1 MSITN
6 SDVRAHLRKGELAVR
21 ILEDLGY
28 TYGDGRWVA
37 PVDVFQ
43 PIKDAML
50 KLAAEMAAEALEAAE
65 ESPVDATELK
75 AGERFKI
82 LSLPAGHVLLG
93 KPEMRNRHF
102 KARVVEN
109 GNGAYTGRVVRFGPT
124 HHNTGFWLPL
134 TCVAKVDSNAD
145 F

>member
-28 TYGDGRWVA
+28 TYSDGRWVE

-50 KLAAEMAAEALEAAE
+50 KLAAEMTANQQAAH
-65 ESPVDATELK
+65 PPCDATELK

-82 LSLPAGHVLLG
+82 LSLPAGHALLA
-93 KPEMRNRHF
+93 KPEMSRRHF
-102 KARVVEN
+102 TARVVEN

-134 TCVAKVDSNAD
+134 TCVAKVGSNAD

>member
-28 TYGDGRWVA
+28 TYGDGRWVE

-50 KLAAEMAAEALEAAE
+50 KMAAEMSAEKQAAQ
-65 ESPVDATELK
+65 PTVDATELK
-75 AGERFKI
+75 AGDRFKI
-82 LSLPAGHVLLG
+82 LSLPAGHVLLA
-93 KPEMRNRHF
+93 KPEMSRRHF

-109 GNGAYTGRVVRFGPT
+109 GNGAYTGRVVRFGLT
-124 HHNTGFWLPL
+124 QRNTGFWLPL

>member
-28 TYGDGRWVA
+28 TYGDGRWA
-37 PVDVFQ
+37 EPVDVFQ

-50 KLAAEMAAEALEAAE
+50 KLAAEMVAENHAAQPAG
-65 ESPVDATELK
+65 DASELK

-93 KPEMRNRHF
+93 KPEIRSRRF
-102 KARVVEN
+102 KARVVED

>member
-28 TYGDGRWVA
+28 TYGDGRWVE

-50 KLAAEMAAEALEAAE
+50 KMAAEMVANQQAAH
-65 ESPVDATELK
+65 PPCDATELK
-75 AGERFKI
+75 ANERFKI
-82 LSLPAGHVLLG
+82 LSLPAGHALLA
-93 KPEMRNRHF
+93 KPEMSRRHF
-102 KARVVEN
+102 TARVVED
-109 GNGAYTGRVVRFGPT
+109 GIGRYTGRVVCFGPG
-124 HHNTGFWLPL
+124 HSNTGFWLPL